1 MARRQGWSRTFRKD
15 SKLQQYFLDRVVPT
29 GKTLGTGSYGSVLEV
44 SGVFNFP
51 SIVQWE
57 IVLLMQYY
65 CDRVDQS
72 MKLSIVF
79 VEGMYSNIRR
89 GAILQIYIPLQK
101 YVLQETLVIIIG
113 DTCEFFYLR
122 AQYYY
127 SSEKKTKR

>member
-1 MARRQGWSRTFRKD
+1 MARRQGWSRTFRRD

-65 CDRVDQS
+65 CDRIDQS
-72 MKLSIVF
+72 MKLSTVF
-79 VEGMYSNIRR
+79 VEGMYSNIRM
-89 GAILQIYIPLQK
+89 GAIQICIPLQK
-101 YVLQETLVIIIG
+101 YVLQETLVNIIG
-113 DTCEFFYLR
+113 DTCEFLYLR
-122 AQYYY
+122 A
-127 SSEKKTKR
+127 